1 MAGQF
6 SKAQRPA
13 RPGGY
18 FNFNAAAQAPTLLAT
33 QGVVAIPFLADW
45 GPENAVREL
54 FSLGDYIAAYGNNKT
69 AGYKAVK
76 QAFQGE
82 GLPGRGGAVKVVA
95 YRMTPTAGTP
105 AVAATR
111 TLQNTTPAVALTL
124 TAKFKGTRANAFT
137 VSTVDLGGGTHQ
149 FTLQGDQGA
158 KETYTYT
165 STNIAN
171 LAVQINA
178 SSGLATAVSNITG
191 TALAIVTTQAFA
203 GGVDGVVASADLGNA
218 RTAFEAYRFSLVAL
232 SAAIADA
239 DHTNFKTWIQGLNT
253 NGKRCMLVVGGA
265 QGEAI
270 GDTSTT
276 GTAVH
281 RSQTLYND
289 PHVVC
294 LGVGTYTDSDLGTL
308 GTAELAPRIAG
319 ILAQRGEQQSI
330 TFSRLAGLSIASGA
344 PTQAQILTALSN
356 GVVVISQD
364 SHPQSPLRIEKGL
377 TTWTLTSDPDRPVS
391 IYSVPKFVRT
401 MCGIEVEITDFLE
414 QNVIGT
420 IPVDQAGRDFVISK
434 IRSIIGLRESNRIV
448 QNGWTVSVDATPAP
462 QATDD
467 FIAVAYG
474 LSFTRSMEQ
483 VLNTV
488 TVG

>member
-18 FNFNAAAQAPTLLAT
+18 FNFNAMPQAPTLLPT
-33 QGVVAIPFLADW
+33 QGIVAIPFLADW
-45 GPENAVREL
+45 GPENSVKEL
-54 FSLGDYIAAYGNNKT
+54 YSLGDYIALYGSNKT

-82 GLPGRGGAVKVVA
+82 GLPGKGGADKVVA
-95 YRMTPTAGTP
+95 YRMAPTTGTP
-105 AVAATR
+105 AVAASR

-124 TAKFKGTRANAFT
+124 TAKYKGTRANAFT
-137 VSTVDLGGGTHQ
+137 ASVADLGGGSHQ

-158 KETYTYT
+158 KEVYVYA
-165 STNIAN
+165 STNINN
-171 LAVQINA
+171 LRDQINTNSA
-178 SSGLATAVSNITG
+178 LATAVANITG
-191 TALAIVTTQAFA
+191 TALGVVTTQAFA
-203 GGVDGVVASADLGNA
+203 GGVDGVVATGDLGNA
-218 RTAFEAYRFSLVAL
+218 RTAFEGFRFSLVAL
-232 SAAIADA
+232 SAAITDT
-239 DHTNFKTWIQGLNT
+239 DHTNFKTWVQGLNT
-253 NGKRCMLVVGGA
+253 TGRRCMLVVGGA
-265 QGEAI
+265 QGELI

-276 GTAVH
+276 GTAIH

-294 LGVGTYTDSDLGTL
+294 LGVGTYTDSDLGNL

-377 TTWTLTSDPDRPVS
+377 TTWTTTTDTDRPVA

-420 IPVDQAGRDFVISK
+420 IPVDQAGRDYVMSVV
-434 IRSIIGLRESNRIV
+434 RSIIALRESNRIV
-448 QNGWTVSVDATPAP
+448 QNGWTVNVDATPAP

-467 FIAVAYG
+467 FIAVAYS
-474 LSFTRSMEQ
+474 LAFTRSMEQ